1 MATVTVNVTRVEKI
15 NLNNPNIV
23 EIHAEYGNF
32 SITRTLDLRDF
43 TNMTDF
49 ANWLIN
55 QDADRETVP
64 NFEKQLVITFHQ
76 NNGSRLVDGVVVN
89 PLP

>member
-1 MATVTVNVTRVEKI
+1 MATVTINVTKVEKI
-15 NLNNPNIV
+15 NINNPNIV

-32 SITRTLDLRDF
+32 SITRTLDIRDF
-43 TNMTDF
+43 PTMTDF

-55 QDADRETVP
+55 QDADQETVP
-64 NFEKQLVITFHQ
+64 AFEKQLVITFHQ
-76 NNGSRLVDGVVVN
+76 QNGGRAVDGVVVN